1 MLRKKDRERIENLQ
15 KSIDLLQ
22 HTLDMGTI
30 SKAKQYDVV
39 RENLANLNLKVKKA
53 NVRISDDGI
62 PYVDVLYVTNAKV
75 FITED
80 LSTKSEPRFA
90 SINLL
95 NLLNKEDTQKLKDA
109 ISKAKNL
116 VKNLK

>member
-1 MLRKKDRERIENLQ
+1 MLRKKDRERIESLQ

-22 HTLDMGTI
+22 HTLNADTI
-30 SKAKQYDVV
+30 NKAKQYDVV
-39 RENLANLNLKVKKA
+39 KENLANLNLKVKKA
-53 NVRISDDGI
+53 NVRISDEGI
-62 PYVDVLYVTNAKV
+62 AYVDILYTTNAKV

-95 NLLNKEDTQKLKDA
+95 NLLCKEDTQKLRDA